1 MLLYIVY
8 ILIILII
15 FFIFILAIKAIKRG
29 IEAKQNLN
37 KDYDHDKYENKKY

>member
-1 MLLYIVY
+1 MINYIVY
-8 ILIILII
+8 SIIILLLVFV
-15 FFIFILAIKAIKRG
+15 FFIAIKAITRG